1 MLEAMPRRYWL
12 MKCEPAAYTI
22 DDLARD
28 GRTSWEG
35 VRNYQARNFMRDEM
49 QVGDGVLFYASNA
62 DPSGVTGLAEIVR
75 AGYPDHFAWTRG
87 HKYSRRGVERGDAR
101 LVHGGRRVRRA
112 LPRDVPLDVLKSTK
126 GLESMMVTQKGSRL
140 SVQPATKQEYDIV
153 ARLGRTLAE
162 RIVTSPRP
170 TRPPRSSR
178 RRSATTSCATS
189 ARRPPERAPRPV
201 PDVAVLESLI
211 NAAFW
216 TSLRREEG
224 FVPKMSLAYV
234 PPADNGYAMRFEQPM
249 LLTPHDAGQ
258 GGAGRRA
265 RRHPPGRVG
274 ATDGDLYAWGTTR
287 SIPPLGLVIE
297 IVEPALL
304 VVKHHRGEKT
314 GKYVNVAVLEG
325 DQVKLVDETAS
336 SLPDCPAL
344 VGSLLGFD
352 SPSSW
357 LGSMNVLVQL
367 AVSMRAHGR
376 GGLLLVVPSTSET
389 WRDSMVAPMAYA
401 ISPPYRGLG
410 ELLRDGGPDRQ
421 TDRFQQALREVV
433 DVIAGLTAVDG
444 AAVMTDTYEL
454 LAFGAKI
461 ARRRGSPQVE
471 QVTVTEPVVGGE
483 ARTVTPAQ
491 LGGTRH
497 LSAAQFVHDQRDA
510 IALVASQDRR
520 FTVFAWSPCADQVHG
535 HQVETL
541 LL

>member
-1 MLEAMPRRYWL
+1 MTSPPY
-12 MKCEPAAYTI
+12 PAA
-22 DDLARD
+22 AVVAPRVRD
-28 GRTSWEG
+28 YFLRHQ
-35 VRNYQARNFMRDEM
+35 RAAAP
-49 QVGDGVLFYASNA
+49 GDGA
-62 DPSGVTGLAEIVR
+62 
-75 AGYPDHFAWTRG
+75 
-87 HKYSRRGVERGDAR
+87 
-101 LVHGGRRVRRA
+101 
-112 LPRDVPLDVLKSTK
+112 
-126 GLESMMVTQKGSRL
+126 
-140 SVQPATKQEYDIV
+140 AT
-153 ARLGRTLAE
+153 
-162 RIVTSPRP
+162 
-170 TRPPRSSR
+170 
-178 RRSATTSCATS
+178 
-189 ARRPPERAPRPV
+189 V

-211 NAAFW
+211 NTVFW

-234 PPADNGYAMRFEQPM
+234 PPSDNAYSMRFEHPM
-249 LLTPHDAGQ
+249 PLSSQTLAKVAPVVERAGIHL
-258 GGAGRRA
+258 GVWSNG
-265 RRHPPGRVG
+265 
-274 ATDGDLYAWGTTR
+274 GDLYAWGTTR
-287 SIPPLGLVIE
+287 SIPPLGLVLE

-352 SPSSW
+352 SPASW

-410 ELLRDGGPDRQ
+410 ELLRDDSPDRR

-471 QVTVTEPVVGGE
+471 LVTVTEPVVGGE

>member
-1 MLEAMPRRYWL
+1 MITTPY
-12 MKCEPAAYTI
+12 PAAAVVAPRI
-22 DDLARD
+22 RD
-28 GRTSWEG
+28 YFLRHI
-35 VRNYQARNFMRDEM
+35 A
-49 QVGDGVLFYASNA
+49 
-62 DPSGVTGLAEIVR
+62 AE
-75 AGYPDHFAWTRG
+75 T
-87 HKYSRRGVERGDAR
+87 
-101 LVHGGRRVRRA
+101 
-112 LPRDVPLDVLKSTK
+112 
-126 GLESMMVTQKGSRL
+126 
-140 SVQPATKQEYDIV
+140 V
-153 ARLGRTLAE
+153 ARESLG
-162 RIVTSPRP
+162 
-170 TRPPRSSR
+170 
-178 RRSATTSCATS
+178 
-189 ARRPPERAPRPV
+189 PV
-201 PDVAVLESLI
+201 PDVAVLESMI

-234 PPADNGYAMRFEQPM
+234 PPTDSGHAMRFEQPM
-249 LLTPHDAGQ
+249 ALTPYAMAKVAPVVERAGIHL
-258 GGAGRRA
+258 GVWA
-265 RRHPPGRVG
+265 R
-274 ATDGDLYAWGTTR
+274 DGELYAWGTTR
-287 SIPPLGLVIE
+287 SIPALGVVIE

-325 DQVKLVDETAS
+325 DQVKLVDESAS
-336 SLPDCPAL
+336 TLPDCPAL
-344 VGSLLGFD
+344 VTSLLGFD
-352 SPSSW
+352 SPASW

-376 GGLLLVVPSTSET
+376 GGLLLVVPATSET
-389 WRDSMVAPMAYA
+389 WRDSMVAPMPYA

-410 ELLRDGGPDRQ
+410 ELLRDG
-421 TDRFQQALREVV
+421 TSSKKNDRFQQALREVV

-444 AAVMTDTYEL
+444 AAIMTDTHEL

-471 QVTVTEPVVGGE
+471 LVTVTEPVVGGE

>member
-1 MLEAMPRRYWL
+1 VTTTPY
-12 MKCEPAAYTI
+12 PAA
-22 DDLARD
+22 A
-28 GRTSWEG
+28 
-35 VRNYQARNFMRDEM
+35 V
-49 QVGDGVLFYASNA
+49 V
-62 DPSGVTGLAEIVR
+62 
-75 AGYPDHFAWTRG
+75 
-87 HKYSRRGVERGDAR
+87 
-101 LVHGGRRVRRA
+101 
-112 LPRDVPLDVLKSTK
+112 
-126 GLESMMVTQKGSRL
+126 
-140 SVQPATKQEYDIV
+140 
-153 ARLGRTLAE
+153 
-162 RIVTSPRP
+162 
-170 TRPPRSSR
+170 
-178 RRSATTSCATS
+178 
-189 ARRPPERAPRPV
+189 APRIRDYFLRHTATAPAGEGEAAAAV

-216 TSLRREEG
+216 TSLRKEEG

-234 PPADNGYAMRFEQPM
+234 PPNDDGHSMRFEQPM
-249 LLTPHDAGQ
+249 PLTPHAMAKVAPVVERAGIHL
-258 GGAGRRA
+258 GVWA
-265 RRHPPGRVG
+265 V
-274 ATDGDLYAWGTTR
+274 DGEVYGWGTTR
-287 SIPPLGLVIE
+287 TIPPLGLVLE

-352 SPSSW
+352 SPQSW
-357 LGSMNVLVQL
+357 VGSLNVLVQL

-376 GGLLLVVPSTSET
+376 GGLLLVVPASSET
-389 WRDSMVAPMAYA
+389 WRDSMVTPMPYS
-401 ISPPYRGLG
+401 ISPAYRGLS
-410 ELLRDGGPDRQ
+410 ELLRDGPTAMK
-421 TDRFQQALREVV
+421 TDRFQQSLREVV

-444 AAVMTDTYEL
+444 AAVMTDGYEL

-520 FTVFAWSPCADQVHG
+520 FTVFAWSPCAEQVHG